1 VGEGPLLDGLDLSG
15 SLAEIMGAVEQ
26 RVLAALYPRFPSS
39 RQLARRLGV
48 SHTTIANK
56 LRRHGIGGEEGDA

>member
-1 VGEGPLLDGLDLSG
+1 MLGE
-15 SLAEIMGAVEQ
+15 VER
-26 RVLAALYPRFPSS
+26 RVLEELYPRHPSS

-56 LRRHGIGGEEGDA
+56 LRRYGIGARG